1 MTLLAPLG
9 LLALLALPIIILLHL
24 RRERLRRVVIPSL
37 LLWQQIP
44 QITGKRRKWLLPF
57 SLLLLLH
64 LVVAALLG
72 LALAQPQWL
81 GGLFATSPT
90 RLAIIIDTTTSM
102 QAQEQIGTN
111 RMDLARAEAR
121 ELINAL
127 GPSDRAVLVSLGPAP
142 SLLASGTAGDRA
154 QLLLALDRVQPSG
167 TGANLADALTLARAA
182 LDGQG
187 GSGPPRIVVISDLQP
202 PVLAALPADQVEW
215 VQVGQSV
222 PNVAV
227 VALTAQPRAGTGGF
241 DVYARIANY
250 AEQPTTVSVLLFGD
264 EQAIDNRPLQLPANG
279 ESELTWTVGADIT
292 VLRAEVD
299 LRDALT
305 TDNLAYL
312 SLTGTRPTQILLV
325 SDTPARLQRALAVLP
340 NVQVTVVDVGAYTSS
355 PLARTADLTIF
366 QNAMPPVLPSGGVL
380 IINPPPTGSATVPF
394 TVFDY
399 TEPTSAQLNLLPRV
413 PAGVVDKLDAVSLES
428 VEFGRLAQLDVP
440 PWLEPRL
447 VRGTEPIILRGY
459 TGTSEV
465 AVWTFDLERSTLP
478 SKIAFPVL
486 IALTVRD
493 LLPAAPPTAVPLGHA
508 LEMRATPR
516 TTTVELI
523 APDGRQQLLT
533 AAPTV
538 LSEPLFT
545 PGIYT
550 LRELAEN
557 QVVFEGQLAVN
568 AGSPLESNLAPRP
581 MPVVETPY
589 LATVQGTGAASDAAT
604 EPQPFWF
611 IFVGIA
617 LAVLLFEWLYV
628 HFRT

>member
-9 LLALLALPIIILLHL
+9 LLALLALPIIMLLHL

-44 QITGKRRKWLLPF
+44 QITGKRRKFQLPL

-64 LVVAALLG
+64 LAVAALLG

-81 GGLFATSPT
+81 GSLFATSPT
-90 RLAIIIDTTTSM
+90 RLAIILDTTTSM
-102 QAQEQIGTN
+102 RAQVQIGTT

-127 GPSDRAVLVSLGPAP
+127 GPRDRAVLVSLGPAP
-142 SLLASGTAGDRA
+142 SLLASGTAGNRA

-187 GSGPPRIVVISDLQP
+187 GDSPPRIVVMSDLQP
-202 PVLAALPADQVEW
+202 PALAALSANQLEW
-215 VQVGQSV
+215 VQVGQGV

-227 VALTAQPRAGTGGF
+227 VALTAEPRASTGSF

-250 AEQPTTVSVLLFGD
+250 ADQPTAVSVLLFGD
-264 EQAIDNRPLQLPANG
+264 DQAIDSRPLQLPANG

-299 LRDALT
+299 LRDALAA
-305 TDNLAYL
+305 DNVAYL
-312 SLTGTRPTQILLV
+312 SLTGTRPNQILLV

-340 NVQVTVVDVGAYTSS
+340 NVQIEVVSPSAYTSA

-366 QNAMPPVLPSGGVL
+366 QNAMPAALPSGGVL
-380 IINPPPTGSATVPF
+380 IINPPPTGNAQAAF
-394 TVFDY
+394 TVFGP
-399 TEPTSAQLNLLPRV
+399 TEPTAEQLSLLPRV
-413 PAGVVDKLDAVSLES
+413 PVGVADKLDAVSLES
-428 VEFGRLAQLDVP
+428 IEFGRLAQIDVP
-440 PWLEPRL
+440 QWLEPRL
-447 VRGTEPIILRGY
+447 VRGEEPIILRGY

-478 SKIAFPVL
+478 GKIAFPVL
-486 IALTVRD
+486 LALTVRD
-493 LLPAAPPTAVPLGHA
+493 LLPAAPPTTVPLGHA
-508 LEMRATPR
+508 LEMRAAPR

-545 PGIYT
+545 TGIYT
-550 LRELAEN
+550 LRELAGT

-568 AGSPLESNLAPRP
+568 AGSPLESNLAQRP
-581 MPVVETPY
+581 MPIVETPY
-589 LATVQGTGAASDAAT
+589 LATVQGTGAAGDAAT

-611 IFVGIA
+611 IFVSIA